1 MIVAAA
7 VCAVMQFALFFWM
20 ITLVWKTFL
29 FRFTFMYRLFIREF
43 PMLWFV
49 LLHFVIVLG
58 EKGYRFVSDIL
69 LLTLPQLLYATKAA
83 DPVTIYD

>member
-1 MIVAAA
+1 
-7 VCAVMQFALFFWM
+7 MQFALFFWM

-49 LLHFVIVLG
+49 VLHFIIVLA
-58 EKGYRFVSDIL
+58 EKGYRFVSNIF
-69 LLTLPQLLYATKAA
+69 LLTKLQVHYIAGDG